1 MKPIS
6 VKIPDELNARMED
19 FKTKHAISYSDL
31 IRDAL
36 KHYLEDKNSQYEQI
50 PLEIRDRLEFMSLI
64 AISGSEKD
72 WDLIC
77 QEVIELWKSMQ
88 S

>member
-1 MKPIS
+1 MKQIPVRLQEEILVKMADLQEKLSIS
-6 VKIPDELNARMED
+6 R
-19 FKTKHAISYSDL
+19 SDL

-50 PLEIRDRLEFMSLI
+50 PSEIRDRLEFMSLI